1 MEFAYCY
8 GKFDPSMGKPLYHH
22 NKLAKNTHHN
32 QLQLM
37 TSSTYPRKTPGFSIC
52 HSTYQKISKAHL
64 LALALLQ
71 CSPWLWHSFYSLALL

>member
-1 MEFAYCY
+1 MKMEFAYCY

-37 TSSTYPRKTPGFSIC
+37 TSATYPRKTPGFSIC
-52 HSTYQKISKAHL
+52 H
-64 LALALLQ
+64 
-71 CSPWLWHSFYSLALL
+71 